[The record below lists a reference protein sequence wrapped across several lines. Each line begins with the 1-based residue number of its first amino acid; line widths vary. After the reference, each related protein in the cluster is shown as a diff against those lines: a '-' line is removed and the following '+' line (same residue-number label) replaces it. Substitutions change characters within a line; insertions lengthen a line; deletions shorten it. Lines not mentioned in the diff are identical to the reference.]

1 MPGLVGGFF
10 RRGHSVDVY
19 STQICTDHLYSYR
32 NGSRLNNAIKA
43 NEPWLWGI
51 AKWGK
56 NRDRFIKYFNTLP
69 CLEIQLSSTK
79 VNLYF
84 KNGTATINLL
94 SRMNSHKI
102 GKKVSESV
110 LSLISPKG
118 KTITRENLIM
128 YPGYKKPGNLQTKH
142 GNLGHKLAFKKPFL
156 LGFLILKTLILTYY
170 TSKHSLD
177 CSIQYGGKT
186 AEKANAVS
194 NSTDTRVQN
203 KSFKSSGLLI
213 INKNSRL
220 QNSVSLIK
228 VSGITSDRKYS
239 TLDLSKESRSEFSI
253 TYLKSYDPIKG
264 QEIVESKQM
273 ELMRLAENVGLHDHK
288 VFDLQLVLARSFA
301 FRAHAS
307 WLILSQTGTSS
318 PVLDNEIINK
328 ENKAEMF
335 KTLIE
340 YLRDMIYHPKRYKPT
355 ALKLVFK
362 PKAVKTD
369 NKPIGIATIKDRA
382 LQSLV
387 NLVLYPLVKLTSDPN
402 NYGFRVH
409 QDCKLAIAAVKSNLR
424 TINFKKARNSMNLRY
439 SNYKAGQFNQVNESL
454 NKWILDA
461 NIIGFYDNIYHEWLC
476 NNLFLHPT
484 LIAMVKQWIKAGILD
499 AGIYSDPINGTS
511 QGGIISPTLRN
522 FTLNGIEERVLK
534 SIYPINNGYSR
545 KQIKVKGL
553 IEGRTTAQA
562 MSVKMDVSIV
572 RYVDDFVVIAKSKN
586 ILNKYVTPAI
596 TDFLK
601 ERGLCLSAH
610 KTKTFTLAHKNT
622 QLDFLGYTFKISTK
636 RFLNKTTKRTM
647 VWEDSVNVIVLFP
660 NKDKVRKFIKKLK
673 EIINNSQNLS
683 AIELITKLNPM
694 IREWALYYNLDN
706 SSHYRS
712 VVKNAL
718 YNLIWR
724 WMRRKHPTLGKN
736 KLAQMY
742 LLRPFDAEIVPNYTN
757 PENDGYY
764 KFKNRKM
771 TFFGVFK
778 TNNRDTKVKDS
789 KRIVYLANPETSARL
804 IRASKYIL
812 PKV

>member
-194 NSTDTRVQN
+194 NSTDTRVQK

-273 ELMRLAENVGLHDHK
+273 ELLRLAENVGLHDHK

-369 NKPIGIATIKDRA
+369 NKPIKIATIKDRA

-553 IEGRTTAQA
+553 IEGRTTAQP

>member
-273 ELMRLAENVGLHDHK
+273 ELLRLAENVGLHDHK

-369 NKPIGIATIKDRA
+369 NKPIKIATIKDRA

-553 IEGRTTAQA
+553 IEGRTTAQP

>member
-1 MPGLVGGFF
+1 
-10 RRGHSVDVY
+10 
-19 STQICTDHLYSYR
+19 
-32 NGSRLNNAIKA
+32 
-43 NEPWLWGI
+43 
-51 AKWGK
+51 
-56 NRDRFIKYFNTLP
+56 
-69 CLEIQLSSTK
+69 

-194 NSTDTRVQN
+194 NSTDTRVQK

-273 ELMRLAENVGLHDHK
+273 ELLRLAENVGLHDHK

-369 NKPIGIATIKDRA
+369 NKPIKIATIKDRA

-553 IEGRTTAQA
+553 IEGRTTAQP

-647 VWEDSVNVIVLFP
+647 V
-660 NKDKVRKFIKKLK
+660 
-673 EIINNSQNLS
+673 
-683 AIELITKLNPM
+683 
-694 IREWALYYNLDN
+694 
-706 SSHYRS
+706 
-712 VVKNAL
+712 
-718 YNLIWR
+718 
-724 WMRRKHPTLGKN
+724 
-736 KLAQMY
+736 
-742 LLRPFDAEIVPNYTN
+742 
-757 PENDGYY
+757 
-764 KFKNRKM
+764 
-771 TFFGVFK
+771 
-778 TNNRDTKVKDS
+778 
-789 KRIVYLANPETSARL
+789 
-804 IRASKYIL
+804 
-812 PKV
+812 